1 MVNSPCTTWSEFVGH
16 AETEDPRRHDLGD
29 VPVVRS
35 RHVGLDPRRIG
46 VEGVQRI
53 SVDLHVFRPE
63 LEDLRQPE
71 IDERAQRTLLRTER
85 LEAQRGWSMATVK
98 TMLGRLAAKGVVSH
112 REDGRRFL
120 YSPAIEREAYVGSES
135 RRFVERLFGGRLSPL
150 VARLAEED
158 GLDAKDIAEIEALLR
173 ELKS

>member
-1 MVNSPCTTWSEFVGH
+1 MLFTRVIDMVT
-16 AETEDPRRHDLGD
+16 DK
-29 VPVVRS
+29 
-35 RHVGLDPRRIG
+35 
-46 VEGVQRI
+46 RI
-53 SVDLHVFRPE
+53 SDAELDLMEVLWAASEPLTSAE
-63 LEDLRQPE
+63 VG
-71 IDERAQRTLLRTER
+71 ER

-158 GLDAKDIAEIEALLR
+158 GLDAKDIAEIEALLK